1 MIPLNF
7 LGMELNGFQYMFI
20 KINDKLIEF
29 NLDYVNQDSLL
40 VGQFLISEVLGH
52 QKHSRKICPNEFNI
66 SCFHSSCIQMGGH
79 FTYVPWFYFTHVQ
92 LQLNDNKDVYIVSI
106 YHVYIWMHFYIQKRF
121 QLINKTLPLYYSN
134 TATRRHRL
142 PTKTY

>member
-40 VGQFLISEVLGH
+40 VG
-52 QKHSRKICPNEFNI
+52 
-66 SCFHSSCIQMGGH
+66 
-79 FTYVPWFYFTHVQ
+79 
-92 LQLNDNKDVYIVSI
+92 
-106 YHVYIWMHFYIQKRF
+106 
-121 QLINKTLPLYYSN
+121 
-134 TATRRHRL
+134 
-142 PTKTY
+142 